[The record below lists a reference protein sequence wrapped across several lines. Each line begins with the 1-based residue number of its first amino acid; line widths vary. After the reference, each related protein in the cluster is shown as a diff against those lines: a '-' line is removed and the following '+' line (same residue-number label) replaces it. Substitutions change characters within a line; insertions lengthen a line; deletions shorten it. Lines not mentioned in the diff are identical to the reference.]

1 MENKNK
7 TGCILAV
14 LGIIILIIIFL
25 IIFSSVGSDTTT
37 TNDNEMIETTE
48 EFTLVDSQGT
58 YDGYGYYVTGT
69 IVNNTN
75 KQYTYVQVTF
85 NLYDSSGAQVGT
97 ALDNINYLEAN
108 GTWKFSAIGI
118 SDDVASY
125 KLAEITGW

>member
-14 LGIIILIIIFL
+14 LGIIILIIV
-25 IIFSSVGSDTTT
+25 FSSVGSDTTT

>member
-7 TGCILAV
+7 TGCVLVVLGVILA
-14 LGIIILIIIFL
+14 IIA
-25 IIFSSVGSDTTT
+25 FSSMMSDTTT
-37 TNDNEMIETTE
+37 TNDNDMIKTTE

>member
-14 LGIIILIIIFL
+14 LGIIILIIV
-25 IIFSSVGSDTTT
+25 FSSVGSDTTT

-85 NLYDSSGAQVGT
+85 NLYDSSGAQIGT

-118 SDDVASY
+118 ADAASY

>member
-14 LGIIILIIIFL
+14 LGIIILIIV
-25 IIFSSVGSDTTT
+25 FSSVGSDTTT
-37 TNDNEMIETTE
+37 TNDNDIIKTTE

-58 YDGYGYYVTGT
+58 YNGYGYYVTGT